1 MKSISLLA
9 SLFMIGLASCGPS
22 KNAPPNAPGETTVP
36 PSMVEEEI
44 VVPDD
49 VQNALAQN
57 TCLSCHKPDK
67 KLIGPAYVD
76 IAKKVSGVDEIIEL
90 IRAPKPERW
99 PHYVPMNPVD
109 ISDEDGTLI
118 AEWILSL
125 K

>member
-1 MKSISLLA
+1 MKSIPLFA
-9 SLFMIGLASCGPS
+9 SLFIIGLASCAPS
-22 KNAPPNAPGETTVP
+22 KTESTDPGETTTP

-44 VVPDD
+44 VVPEN
-49 VQNALAQN
+49 VQNALAKN

-90 IRAPKPERW
+90 IRAPKPDRW

-109 ISDEDGTLI
+109 ISDEDGKII